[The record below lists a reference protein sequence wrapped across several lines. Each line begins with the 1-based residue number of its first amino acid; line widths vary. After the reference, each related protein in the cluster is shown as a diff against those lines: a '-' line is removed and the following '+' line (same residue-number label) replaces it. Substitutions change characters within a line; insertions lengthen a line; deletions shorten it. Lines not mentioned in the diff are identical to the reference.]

1 MGGECSHHCATAALY
16 EKFCCVLPVFS
27 VHCQW
32 FVCYLDGSTSKN
44 TSRVEWRQLVA
55 CCKPHLWAFMNDLT
69 SGFCDLHTC
78 DETDRLFKTP
88 VESIRVESSTFCK
101 PYFAFMDDFTFG
113 FTTSFLLLS
122 RPSLSREILLVHQQL
137 SQLIANDEFWAIASL
152 EFMT

>member
-16 EKFCCVLPVFS
+16 EKSYCALPVFS
-27 VHCQW
+27 VNCQW
-32 FVCYLDGSTSKN
+32 CVSFLDGSTSKN

-55 CCKPHLWAFMNDLT
+55 WCKPPWAFMNDLT

-78 DETDRLFKTP
+78 GETDRLLKTP
-88 VESIRVESSTFCK
+88 VESIRDESSTFCK
-101 PYFAFMDDFTFG
+101 PYVAFMDDFTFG
-113 FTTSFLLLS
+113 FTTFLLLS
-122 RPSLSREILLVHQQL
+122 RWSLSREILLLHQQL